1 VRDEGAG
8 LGTSQRLRGL
18 VVVVAVMA
26 ALTAGWPL
34 ANLAVSDNQPLA
46 AGKALMIGPDTA
58 QSARFAVGSGWSLRS
73 AQSNPKQNYSLR
85 YGGADLSVTYVAL
98 SGRPSAARLWSGLMD
113 ILRVSNSSAR
123 LGRPV
128 PVTDSRG
135 RTGITGPVT
144 ENGRSG
150 TATILLAPAG
160 NFAIEMIVLAPRS
173 ATAASLASASQVVR
187 SIRFAASR

>member
-1 VRDEGAG
+1 MRDEGAG

-46 AGKALMIGPDTA
+46 AGKALMIGPNTA
-58 QSARFAVGSGWSLRS
+58 HSARFAVGSGWSLRS

-85 YGGADLSVTYVAL
+85 YGGADLSVTYVTL

-113 ILRVSNSSAR
+113 ILRVGNSTAR

-128 PVTDSRG
+128 PVTDARG
-135 RTGITGPVT
+135 RTGMTGPVT

-173 ATAASLASASQVVR
+173 AAAASRAAASQVVR